1 MRRFLLIFMLCLLP
15 LQWSWAA
22 AARVCEHE
30 RAAAHFGHHE
40 HQHGADAALE
50 SASLES
56 ASLESDA
63 DASAHAALQPH
74 PDCHTCHGMG
84 AGFLTGLDAPAAQ
97 WSGASLRPYRGA
109 ALPEPPPG
117 SLLRP
122 PSSFVA

>member
-40 HQHGADAALE
+40 HQHGAGAALE
-50 SASLES
+50 SA
-56 ASLESDA
+56 ALESDA
-63 DASAHAALQPH
+63 DASGHAALQPH

-97 WSGASLRPYRGA
+97 WSGASLRPYHGA

>member
-40 HQHGADAALE
+40 HQHGAGAALE

-56 ASLESDA
+56 AALESDA

-97 WSGASLRPYRGA
+97 WSGASLRPYHGA